1 MDIIAFPLP
10 KVNRCN
16 KPGRALKKGLPHSEI
31 LCSSPLLFYAAVQC
45 PSGVLHQTE
54 KPLELF
60 PAGHHPFALHK
71 IIEVPLHFPSATIF

>member
-10 KVNRCN
+10 KVNRSS
-16 KPGRALKKGLPHSEI
+16 KPGRAQKKGLPHSYLI
-31 LCSSPLLFYAAVQC
+31 VQQPFVFYADVRC

-71 IIEVPLHFPSATIF
+71 IIEVPLHSPSATIF

>member
-1 MDIIAFPLP
+1 M
-10 KVNRCN
+10 
-16 KPGRALKKGLPHSEI
+16 
-31 LCSSPLLFYAAVQC
+31 
-45 PSGVLHQTE
+45 LHQTE